1 MLQAPSTPDAFY
13 PRLLGDT
20 FPDDL
25 SDGDAHLVF
34 VILHYYR
41 VVLSRPQLLAEYA
54 SRPDVNVQVVFGPLE
69 PRRCA
74 EALASLWSD
83 RVDLRAEP
91 SHWLLRWQGE
101 WGSYTRLRRLS
112 PAELGRLRELLGKL
126 GEHPF
131 VGQLIADGSQPFENP
146 VGRAAPADRR
156 GD

>member
-1 MLQAPSTPDAFY
+1 
-13 PRLLGDT
+13 LGDT
-20 FPDDL
+20 FSHDL

-54 SRPDVNVQVVFGPLE
+54 NRAELNVQVVFGPLE

-74 EALASLWSD
+74 EALASLWSG

-91 SHWLLRWQGE
+91 SHWLLRWQSE
-101 WGSYTRLRRLS
+101 WGGYVRLRHLS
-112 PAELGRLRELLGKL
+112 PGQLGRLGELLGKL

-131 VGQLIADGSQPFENP
+131 VGQLIPDGSHPFENP
-146 VGRAAPADRR
+146 AEPARATDRGRIQDN
-156 GD
+156 